1 MVHVVDVVRSLVL
14 SWGNMGTYQTS
25 LMVKFISP
33 QQSSEC
39 QHQEGLPG
47 GTPVPEVTHEA
58 VGKCKVLLP
67 I

>member
-1 MVHVVDVVRSLVL
+1 MTVMIKYL
-14 SWGNMGTYQTS
+14 G
-25 LMVKFISP
+25 P

>member
-47 GTPVPEVTHEA
+47 EPPDPKATHKA
-58 VGKCKVLLP
+58 VGY
-67 I
+67 